1 MVKVA
6 MTIILDL
13 DDVLA
18 NLRESLCQTLGRAA
32 GSRLHWRDWRHY
44 DLRQHY
50 PTVADRLEPLLIA
63 ARTLELC
70 QPEPGAAAA
79 TQALDRLGFTV
90 LIITAR
96 GWHPQGEALTR
107 AWLNEHGIHYDELA
121 VVPLGTNK
129 LAALSPMHVVA
140 LAVDD
145 HPSHVMQYRQAGI
158 PALLMDRPWNA
169 GLPGERIDSLDTL
182 VARAGAIRRDRR

>member
-1 MVKVA
+1 

-18 NLRESLCQTLGRAA
+18 NLRESLCQTLGQAA

-50 PTVADRLEPLLIA
+50 PEIADRLEPLLIA
-63 ARTLELC
+63 TRTLESC
-70 QPEPGAAAA
+70 QPEPGAATA
-79 TQALDRLGFTV
+79 TQALGSLGFKV

-96 GWHPQGEALTR
+96 GWHPQGETLTR
-107 AWLNEHGIHYDELA
+107 AWLKDHGIYHDELA
-121 VVPLGTNK
+121 VVPLGSNK
-129 LAALSPMHVVA
+129 LAALSPTHAVA

-145 HPSHVMQYRQAGI
+145 HPSHVVQYRQAGI

-169 GLPGERIDSLDTL
+169 TFPGERIYSLDAL
-182 VARAGAIRRDRR
+182 VARAGTIRYDRR

>member
-1 MVKVA
+1 

-18 NLRESLCQTLGRAA
+18 NLRESLCQTLAQAA
-32 GSRLHWRDWRHY
+32 SSRLHWRDWRHY

-63 ARTLELC
+63 ARTLEIC

-79 TQALDRLGFTV
+79 TQALGRLGFNV

-96 GWHPQGEALTR
+96 GWHPRGETLTR
-107 AWLNEHGIHYDELA
+107 DWLNDHKIHHDELA
-121 VVPLGTNK
+121 VVPLGSNK
-129 LAALSPMHVVA
+129 LEALSPTHKVA

-145 HPSHVMQYRQAGI
+145 HPSHVAQYRQAGI
-158 PALLMDRPWNA
+158 RALLMDRPWNA
-169 GLPGERIDSLDTL
+169 AFPGERIYSLDAL
-182 VARAGAIRRDRR
+182 VARARAIRRDRR